1 MCFSRRGLWKS
12 SFNKNRTP
20 TYNSSSPSIWIV
32 SRSLPTGYSRGL
44 WWIDQLLHRPPLFE
58 HVQLLAATSLPPCSF
73 VQLLCPIIYS
83 SFYQSVEFY
92 TNLKMA
98 TIPRLDTKD
107 ISPASPAASSATASP
122 ARGREMRQTL
132 LQKLRPPPLIH
143 SWDFWHDRQDRTAQ
157 PAAEGGKYEDR
168 LRHLSSISDVKAFWS
183 TFSNFPLE
191 SLQLRD
197 SVHLFHHGV
206 KPIWEDPRNTR
217 GGAWTFRMPKARA
230 PDFWKEICMLAIG
243 EQLQA
248 AVESNRTTFRDDICG
263 VSYSVRFTSALVQ
276 VWNRDADHTEGIE
289 RILKAVLEGIPEELK
304 LKETAYY
311 YKKHAEH
318 SAFEAKS

>member
-1 MCFSRRGLWKS
+1 MCFSRCGAWKS
-12 SFNKNRTP
+12 SFNKDRTP
-20 TYNSSSPSIWIV
+20 TDNSSSSSIWIV
-32 SRSLPTGYSRGL
+32 SGSLFTGYSRGL

-58 HVQLLAATSLPPCSF
+58 HVQLLAATFLPPCFF
-73 VQLLCPIIYS
+73 VQLLCPVICSY
-83 SFYQSVEFY
+83 FYQSVELY

-107 ISPASPAASSATASP
+107 ISPASPATSSATASP

-157 PAAEGGKYEDR
+157 TAAEGGKYEDR

-217 GGAWTFRMPKARA
+217 GGAWTFRVPKARA

-248 AVESNRTTFRDDICG
+248 AVESDRTTFRDDICG
-263 VSYSVRFTSALVQ
+263 VSYSVRFTSALIQ

-318 SAFEAKS
+318 SAFEARS